1 MPVSVTQTAAVNP
14 KLGRIIE
21 TVFKGKSLG
30 KRFVPKNVCTKTKFT
45 AYCEESENYYV
56 VSSVECILVCS
67 KLAKMLFFLFRC
79 QHKFWPI

>member
-1 MPVSVTQTAAVNP
+1 MSVTQTVAVNP

-56 VSSVECILVCS
+56 VSSVECISVP
-67 KLAKMLFFLFRC
+67 
-79 QHKFWPI
+79 QVG